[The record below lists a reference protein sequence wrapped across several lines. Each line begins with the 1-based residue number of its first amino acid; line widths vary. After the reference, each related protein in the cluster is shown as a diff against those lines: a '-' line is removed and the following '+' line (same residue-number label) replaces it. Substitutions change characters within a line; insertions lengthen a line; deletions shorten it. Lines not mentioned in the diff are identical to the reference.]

1 MDEEDRASLSSQKKL
16 VIDNI
21 YKYLEKLDG
30 YVVVSCTFEGE
41 PCLIVSHKQ
50 LYDHPPL
57 GMTSRCRISV
67 TAVEYVVHIL
77 LREVERGS
85 MLNSP
90 METIQ
95 KMCSKYSAFS
105 LMHKFCPGLDTS
117 KYEEYEEIIR
127 FDCKGVRMMTTPFLR
142 IDSTSCPMWFELG
155 KCASRLKKEAE
166 AVTCTQCVRLKC
178 NLDRQV
184 KRTQDESPSKR
195 AKRQA
200 PSSRAYLTYMSLSS
214 QLKRKRN
221 AKVERDNTT
230 QKLKRYEHTEV
241 PLDTNQDDEMNEIVS
256 IIENEFQDELDKLLA
271 EGEKHGVGHKMKE
284 IWSANKQRDS
294 RDFRNDQIF
303 NSELVFLIIHVSI

>member
-1 MDEEDRASLSSQKKL
+1 MD
-16 VIDNI
+16 
-21 YKYLEKLDG
+21 
-30 YVVVSCTFEGE
+30 VVVSCTFEGE

-50 LYDHPPL
+50 LYHHPPL

-67 TAVEYVVHIL
+67 TAVEYLVHIL

-95 KMCSKYSAFS
+95 KMCSKYSSFS
-105 LMHKFCPGLDTS
+105 LMHKFCPGLDAS
-117 KYEEYEEIIR
+117 MYEEYKEIIR

-200 PSSRAYLTYMSLSS
+200 PSSRARLTYMSPSS
-214 QLKRKRN
+214 QLKRKHN
-221 AKVERDNTT
+221 AKVERDNTI
-230 QKLKRYEHTEV
+230 QKLKQYEHTEV
-241 PLDTNQDDEMNEIVS
+241 PLDTDQDDEMNEIVS

-294 RDFRNDQIF
+294 RDFTNDQIF
-303 NSELVFLIIHVSI
+303 NSELVFLIIHVFI